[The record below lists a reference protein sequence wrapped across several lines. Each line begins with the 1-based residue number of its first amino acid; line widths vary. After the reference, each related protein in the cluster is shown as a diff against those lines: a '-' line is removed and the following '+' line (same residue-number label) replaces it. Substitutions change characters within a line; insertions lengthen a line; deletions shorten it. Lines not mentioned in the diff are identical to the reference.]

1 MTPEQRIAE
10 LECANEQLA
19 LETRMLRSEIKGL
32 ESMILRTL
40 KERKDEAEL
49 LDPKTPGEENL

>member
-10 LECANEQLA
+10 LE
-19 LETRMLRSEIKGL
+19 LETRMLRSEIEAL

-40 KERKDEAEL
+40 KERKDEADL
-49 LDPKTPGEENL
+49 LDPKTHNEEPL

>member
-1 MTPEQRIAE
+1 
-10 LECANEQLA
+10 
-19 LETRMLRSEIKGL
+19 MLRSEIKGL